1 MNDIDNVSNT
11 LQNNLT
17 QILSSLVMLI
27 SVMGM
32 MFYVSWRMT
41 LIAISVLPACLV
53 VTFVISRYSRRYF
66 RRQWDH
72 MGELNGHIEEM
83 YTGHNIVKVFGH
95 EQNAI
100 AEFDEINDELYR
112 VSRKA
117 QFISGTAAASTFS
130 KQPFATAASIAPPY
144 AGPSSTAGHRSRNT
158 ST

>member
-1 MNDIDNVSNT
+1 M
-11 LQNNLT
+11 
-17 QILSSLVMLI
+17 
-27 SVMGM
+27 
-32 MFYVSWRMT
+32 
-41 LIAISVLPACLV
+41 
-53 VTFVISRYSRRYF
+53 ISRYSRRYF

-117 QFISGTAAASTFS
+117 QFISGTIMPLLGFINNISYVLICVAGGSYVLS
-130 KQPFATAASIAPPY
+130 GSISLGRRDVVLSCIP
-144 AGPSSTAGHRSRNT
+144 R
-158 ST
+158 